1 MNATWTL
8 ARLNALEQAEFAS
21 ALGAIFEHSPWV
33 PERAWPKRPF
43 TSVDALHTAMCNALA
58 DAGESDQLR
67 LIRAH
72 PQLASKA
79 AVRGELTLAS
89 NSEQGGAGLL
99 ECSAEEFDLLN
110 KLNDQYQQ
118 RFGFPFI
125 LAVRGHTRASVIANL
140 QKRVG
145 NERAVEQDEALQQ
158 IERIAKL
165 RLDDLF
171 TER

>member
-1 MNATWTL
+1 MNASWTL

-33 PERAWPKRPF
+33 AERTWPKLPF
-43 TSVDALHTAMCNALA
+43 ASVGALHSAMCKTLA
-58 DAGESDQLR
+58 DADETDQLC

-79 AVRGELTLAS
+79 AVRGELTAAS
-89 NSEQGGAGLL
+89 NSEQGSAGLL
-99 ECSAEEFDLLN
+99 ECSADEFKLLSE
-110 KLNDQYQQ
+110 LNDQYQQ
-118 RFGFPFI
+118 RFDFPFI
-125 LAVRGHTRASVIANL
+125 LAVRGHTRASIIDNL
-140 QKRVG
+140 RKRIG
-145 NERAVEQDEALQQ
+145 NQRAVELAEALLQ

-171 TER
+171 TDR